1 MATALTPPLTISEEE
16 YLTTSYSPD
25 CDFVDGVVLD
35 RPLGQF
41 DHANLQRVLVGL
53 FFVHEQEWGVLG
65 LPEQRLRVRP
75 RKYRVP
81 DLLVLTLDY
90 DRAQVVT
97 IPPLLCIEIVS
108 PDDRLPLFWSAA
120 GNTTKWASRRLGSL
134 ILRRNALSSPKIT
147 PSRKSPLICSAVARS
162 RFPAATCLPV
172 FNASIICTYP
182 LHLVAS
188 DA

>member
-25 CDFVDGVVLD
+25 CDFVDGVVLE

-81 DLLVLTLDY
+81 DLLVLPLDY

-108 PDDRLPLFWSAA
+108 PDDRLPRILERCWEYNEMGVPETWIFDPETKRAFVAKDHAVTEVMSDLLRCGKIEISCRDLFA
-120 GNTTKWASRRLGSL
+120 RL
-134 ILRRNALSSPKIT
+134 
-147 PSRKSPLICSAVARS
+147 
-162 RFPAATCLPV
+162 
-172 FNASIICTYP
+172 
-182 LHLVAS
+182 
-188 DA
+188 